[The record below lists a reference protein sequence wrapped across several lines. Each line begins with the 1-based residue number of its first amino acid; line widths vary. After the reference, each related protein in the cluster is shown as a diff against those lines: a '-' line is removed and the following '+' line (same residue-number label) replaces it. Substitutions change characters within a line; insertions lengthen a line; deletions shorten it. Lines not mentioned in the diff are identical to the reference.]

1 MGDLKE
7 FVIERIGATIP
18 EELLSRIHPDW
29 VLPLFGE
36 AALQTEIAETWNRYK
51 EQIKYKPYTAEFSRR
66 IKLLVRRR
74 DQFTCQICGKAEQ
87 ELGEVLSA
95 HHINYS
101 KKDSNP
107 INLISLCQR
116 CHATTN
122 GNRAQWEYNLYCKL
136 TQTAGEEFH
145 EELTRRIEVARQQL
159 RMSRS
164 RSNKALRHDAYPVTW
179 LRRG

>member
-7 FVIERIGATIP
+7 FVTERIKATIP
-18 EELLSRIHPDW
+18 EELMSRVHPDW
-29 VLPLFGE
+29 VFPLFGE
-36 AALQTEIAETWNRYK
+36 AVLQAEIAETWKRYK
-51 EQIKYKPYTAEFSRR
+51 EQIKYKPYTAEFNRK
-66 IKLLVRRR
+66 IKLLVRTR
-74 DQFTCQICGKAEQ
+74 DQFTCQICGKTEQ

-122 GNRAQWEYNLYCKL
+122 GNRAQWEYDLYCKL
-136 TQTAGEEFH
+136 TQTAGDVFS
-145 EELTRRIEVARQQL
+145 EELARRIEVARQHL
-159 RMSRS
+159 RMIRS
-164 RSNKALRHDAYPVTW
+164 RSNNALHHHACPATRS
-179 LRRG
+179 RRG